1 MERAGG
7 ATTEPNPMKRKPA
20 EETLDPPDE
29 KEAEEGKVMP
39 VELLQDHKYADI
51 FPWLY
56 RLNDTSETSRESMMI
71 SLRPEE
77 DWERASRQQVGC
89 HMLQIFSLKLSS
101 SPSSITSTGP
111 IQLYGFMALRDPIDP
126 LRNYVFKRNRD
137 DPFIVQDLH
146 SDPFIYL
153 SAGPKRGVYV
163 QNVVLLEYDIKIKTG
178 GDNRD
183 HHHHHQHQ
191 EEEQDSPLIN
201 GVAVFSLPMWTH
213 GPVTNRITGDRGV
226 AVDISRCFI
235 HNAVEIT
242 VQVFISELKPT
253 TSSGGIN
260 LSITGRISKVTGEI
274 KVFHDVVDQ
283 PCELNKFVVA
293 VGYLSCLFL
302 QFDVPGTPYNYL
314 NLFAFKARR
323 NGSLRDRRELHFA
336 TVDVIAT
343 CSILH

>member
-1 MERAGG
+1 
-7 ATTEPNPMKRKPA
+7 
-20 EETLDPPDE
+20 
-29 KEAEEGKVMP
+29 
-39 VELLQDHKYADI
+39 
-51 FPWLY
+51 
-56 RLNDTSETSRESMMI
+56 
-71 SLRPEE
+71 
-77 DWERASRQQVGC
+77 
-89 HMLQIFSLKLSS
+89 MLQIFSLKLSS
-101 SPSSITSTGP
+101 LPSSITTSEF
-111 IQLYGFMALRDPIDP
+111 QLYGFMALRDPIDP
-126 LRNYVFKRNRD
+126 LRNYVFKRSRD

-163 QNVVLLEYDIKIKTG
+163 QNVVLLEYDMKIKTG
-178 GDNRD
+178 GESRD
-183 HHHHHQHQ
+183 PQQH
-191 EEEQDSPLIN
+191 EEDEQDSPLIN

-213 GPVTNRITGDRGV
+213 GPVTNLITGDCGA

-242 VQVFISELKPT
+242 VQVFISELKPAT
-253 TSSGGIN
+253 GGID

-274 KVFHDVVDQ
+274 KVFRGVVDQ

-302 QFDVPGTPYNYL
+302 QFDVPGAPYNYL